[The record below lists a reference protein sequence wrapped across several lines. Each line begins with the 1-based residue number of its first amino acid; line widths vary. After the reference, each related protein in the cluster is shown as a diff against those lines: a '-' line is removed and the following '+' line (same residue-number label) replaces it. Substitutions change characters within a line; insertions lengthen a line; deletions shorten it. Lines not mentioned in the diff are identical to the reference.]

1 MEEQSQEALSANAL
15 VAALPI
21 TAREADVLA
30 CVASG
35 MTNLQVARNLGI
47 SVRTV
52 MKHLQHLYPKLGV
65 TSRVAATVRA
75 FRVLGGGEGETVV
88 ERVAEQASTIVRSE
102 RADRRT
108 LPDPIA
114 FADALPITAREAEV
128 LTCVASGMTN
138 LEIARHL
145 AISVRTVIKHLEHL
159 YPKLGVTNRV
169 AATVLAFRVLGG
181 GESMGRH
188 RPGIS

>member
-1 MEEQSQEALSANAL
+1 M
-15 VAALPI
+15 AALPI

-75 FRVLGGGEGETVV
+75 FRVLGGGEAETVLEGVV
-88 ERVAEQASTIVRSE
+88 ERASTTVRSE

-108 LPDPIA
+108 RPEPIA
-114 FADALPITAREAEV
+114 LAEALPITSREADV
-128 LTCVASGMTN
+128 L
-138 LEIARHL
+138 
-145 AISVRTVIKHLEHL
+145 
-159 YPKLGVTNRV
+159 
-169 AATVLAFRVLGG
+169 
-181 GESMGRH
+181 
-188 RPGIS
+188 